1 MQFLPTGSTP
11 YQAYVKRELP
21 SLASYLKQYGYET
34 LACHFASGSNWNR
47 DQVYPLLG
55 FDTFL
60 TDTDVGE
67 LEEIHGYP
75 SDQADYEEVCRQYE
89 AWKASGI
96 SEAIF
101 PAIEVR
107 MHHSIPADR
116 HPMMWKSIFPC

>member
-1 MQFLPTGSTP
+1 MPFFKSLQQEAVGGELYVSVKGGNTANTEFEFLTGSTMQFLPTGSTP

-60 TDTDVGE
+60 TDTDV
-67 LEEIHGYP
+67 
-75 SDQADYEEVCRQYE
+75 
-89 AWKASGI
+89 
-96 SEAIF
+96 
-101 PAIEVR
+101 
-107 MHHSIPADR
+107 
-116 HPMMWKSIFPC
+116 